1 MKSWFGVAEFSQ
13 LLLVCKAFDFSFMA
27 LGFLH
32 VQFPP
37 WELALSWA
45 SAVLGLYLAGAKL
58 RLFQLG

>member
-45 SAVLGLYLAGAKL
+45 SAVLGLYLA
-58 RLFQLG
+58 